1 MSYRNTGFRPDDFWI
16 LGIGIAL
23 IVLAGL
29 FYLAEQ
35 GHVRLLAVV
44 SAGIGIILILGG
56 LLTGGVLLAVGGALC
71 TAVIV
76 RLAERFTMFFA
87 GLFLVLGIIVII
99 IWIKGCFNR

>member
-1 MSYRNTGFRPDDFWI
+1 MGYRNTGFQPEDYWI

-23 IVLAGL
+23 IVLAGM

-44 SAGIGIILILGG
+44 LAVIGMILILGG
-56 LLTGGVLLAVGGALC
+56 LMTGGILLAVGGALC

-76 RLAERFTMFFA
+76 RLAESFTMFFA
-87 GLFLVLGIIVII
+87 GLFLVLGIIVIG
-99 IWIKGCFNR
+99 IWIKGCFS